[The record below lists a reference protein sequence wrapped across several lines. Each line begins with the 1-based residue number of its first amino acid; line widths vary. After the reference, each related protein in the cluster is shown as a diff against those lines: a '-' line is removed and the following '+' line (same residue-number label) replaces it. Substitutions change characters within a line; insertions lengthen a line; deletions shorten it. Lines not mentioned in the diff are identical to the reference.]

1 MLTFPFFL
9 LQILY
14 ISLLTSGASA
24 RGSSA
29 TAASI
34 RPVIDHDDDHDG
46 DAIVNMKQVIMIFGV
61 VIYMLFNVI
70 GKGVG
75 RESLG
80 VCLLFIVLNT
90 NSVCDNRRKVHLFVV
105 QTVVINP
112 EMLYLL
118 IFVIVCICLGLLLV
132 FIQMYSRNKLSKDII

>member
-24 RGSSA
+24 RRSSA
-29 TAASI
+29 TAVYI

-46 DAIVNMKQVIMIFGV
+46 DAIVNMKQLMVIFGV
-61 VIYMLFNVI
+61 VIYMLFNVM

-75 RESLG
+75 QEPLG
-80 VCLLFIVLNT
+80 VCLSFIV
-90 NSVCDNRRKVHLFVV
+90 
-105 QTVVINP
+105 
-112 EMLYLL
+112 
-118 IFVIVCICLGLLLV
+118 
-132 FIQMYSRNKLSKDII
+132 

>member
-1 MLTFPFFL
+1 M
-9 LQILY
+9 
-14 ISLLTSGASA
+14 
-24 RGSSA
+24 
-29 TAASI
+29 
-34 RPVIDHDDDHDG
+34 V
-46 DAIVNMKQVIMIFGV
+46 IFGV

-90 NSVCDNRRKVHLFVV
+90 ISVCDNRRKVHLFVV
-105 QTVVINP
+105 QTIVINP